1 MVRHFTFITTVLVVM
16 GLLTHID
23 AKAQG
28 QDQHHLW
35 IGNPLNEIV
44 NKGDNDMGTVY
55 LYNVGTGKFLNTGS
69 YWGTAVVGF
78 NVGMTTHVLS
88 TSKPNTYKMTGPLVT
103 TEGKYIAFGRQM
115 DTPGPEYQ
123 INYNRVYVDRGV
135 DWTDNFTHTTHKN
148 GILEWKIEKTNDGNS
163 NTYYIHCHN
172 DETRAGM
179 GGELY
184 LSMAHRGTGKTYDI
198 KYPHTPD
205 ENYSKW
211 KFVTKK
217 DLKNAFKD
225 TYASDEAP
233 SDATFLVYDQNFER
247 GNIYVEHWK
256 ASGGLKGAYVEK
268 TNAQGQTYTV
278 PYIFK
283 PDSKDCTYYVGNGA
297 ISSNYYMA
305 QYAGYTTANVRN
317 VGNDDNANGKITQSV
332 KTIKRGWYKVT
343 CNGFY
348 NRGNGSRMV
357 SKLFAKVD
365 GTNATVSNVS
375 TVLNKFQREFGYSKD
390 DLLRVYD
397 DKDLAKNKG
406 GKGNKTN
413 ESPYVKAGK
422 AFEEGQYNNTIL
434 VKVPHDGDVLNI
446 GIEIKNSSN
455 ERDWT
460 CWDNVQLQYCG
471 NNDIVLDE
479 GQTSDNYINLQVD
492 PINAGTLILKRTM
505 KPGVWSSI
513 MLPVNLTVGQVK
525 TAFGENVK
533 LLWHPKQHSTVK
545 TRIEFKSVDL
555 SDDDA
560 LAIKANELYLIKS
573 DKEPTGIEHEDP
585 YRKQLKDGSW
595 ISVAAPYY
603 VINNVSLTQKPS
615 QLPNY
620 SDGIIREASTPSTT
634 IDEKLQFCGS
644 LINQTSKVVPAYSYA
659 LGTNDGKWHFTQHDL
674 PVKGFRCWIATGSQ
688 ALAKT
693 LRFFIDGVEEDTAT
707 AIDGVVNE
715 EGNEVS
721 GTVYD
726 INGKVVRTN
735 ATSLE
740 GLPKGIY
747 IVNHRKYVVK

>member
-35 IGNPLNEIV
+35 NGNPLHTIV
-44 NKGDNDMGTVY
+44 DKGDTDMGTVY

-78 NVGMTTHVLS
+78 NVGMTTHVLR
-88 TSKPNTYKMTGPLVT
+88 TSKQNTYKMTGPLVT
-103 TEGKYIAFGRQM
+103 TEGKYVAFGRQM
-115 DTPGPEYQ
+115 DTPGPENQ

-135 DWTDNFTHTTHKN
+135 DWTDDFTHTTHKN
-148 GILEWKIEKTNDGNS
+148 GILEWKIERTNDGNS

-172 DETRAGM
+172 DETWAGM

-184 LSMAHRGTGKTYDI
+184 LSMAHVGTGKTYDI
-198 KYPHTPD
+198 QYPHTPD
-205 ENYSKW
+205 GNYSKW

-256 ASGGLKGAYVEK
+256 ASGGLKWAYVEK

-348 NRGNGSRMV
+348 NRDNGSSMV
-357 SKLFAKVD
+357 SKLFAKVQ
-365 GTNATVSNVS
+365 GSNATISNVS
-375 TVLNKFQREFGYSKD
+375 TELDRFNDDFSYSKE
-390 DLLRVYD
+390 DLLKVYD
-397 DKDLAKNKG
+397 ASNLPSGSAPKV
-406 GKGNKTN
+406 
-413 ESPYVKAGK
+413 SPYVNAGML
-422 AFEEGQYNNTIL
+422 FEKGKYNNTVL
-434 VKVPHDGDVLNI
+434 VYVPSNNSTLDI
-446 GIEIKNSSN
+446 GIEISNST
-455 ERDWT
+455 EDRDWT

-471 NNDIVLDE
+471 SNDLVLDE
-479 GQTSDNYINLQVD
+479 GQKNINYIQLQVS
-492 PINAGTLILKRTM
+492 PNTAGTLILKRTM
-505 KPGVWSSI
+505 KLGTWCSI
-513 MLPVNLTVGQVK
+513 MLPVNLTAGQVK

-533 LLWHPKQHSTVK
+533 LSCLPKQHDTIK

-555 SDDDA
+555 SNDDNM
-560 LAIKANELYLIKS
+560 AIEANKLYIIKP
-573 DKEPTGIEHEDP
+573 DKVPTGKEQEDP
-585 YRKQLKDGSW
+585 YKKQLKDNSY
-595 ISVAAPYY
+595 IEVSAPYY
-603 VINNVSLTQKPS
+603 VINNVSLKQDPS
-615 QLPNY
+615 TFAGYDN
-620 SDGIIREASTPSTT
+620 GIIKEASTPSTT

-644 LINQTSKVVPAYSYA
+644 LINQTNKVVPAYSYA

-726 INGKVVRTN
+726 LNGKVVRTN

-747 IVNHRKYVVK
+747 IVNHRKYVVR